1 MAYDSSP
8 ELLVLHAVRIQG
20 MTDKGGIAR
29 RFALDPDQV
38 EELLLDD
45 EARGWVQ
52 RVAFA
57 GVNGW
62 SLTGAG
68 RVQGGRMLAEE
79 LRVTDARAAV
89 EAVYGSFLELNG
101 RLLNLLTKWQIRPEP
116 WDSMAPNDHSA
127 LPWDQ
132 DVLKSLAYLSRN
144 LRPIGDR
151 LANALSRFAFYPDR
165 FSTALDRVDRGERKW
180 VDEPKIDSCHTVWF
194 ELHEDFL
201 ATLGLERG
209 DSGVRP

>member
-20 MTDKGGIAR
+20 MTDKRGIAL
-29 RFALDPDQV
+29 RFALDPDLV

-45 EARGWVQ
+45 QARGWVQ
-52 RVAFA
+52 RVGFA
-57 GVNGW
+57 VVSGW

-68 RVQGGRMLAEE
+68 RVQGGRMLADE
-79 LRVTDARAAV
+79 LRVAGARAAV
-89 EAVYGSFLELNG
+89 EAAYGSFLELNG
-101 RLLNLLTKWQIRPEP
+101 RLLTLLTKWQIRPEP
-116 WDSMAPNDHSA
+116 WDSMAPNDHSDWT
-127 LPWDQ
+127 WDE
-132 DVLKSLAYLSRN
+132 DVLKSLAHLSRN

-165 FSTALDRVDRGERKW
+165 FSSALDRVDGGERKW
-180 VDEPKIDSCHTVWF
+180 VDEPKIDSCHSVWF
-194 ELHEDFL
+194 ELHEDLL

-209 DSGVRP
+209 GSGERP